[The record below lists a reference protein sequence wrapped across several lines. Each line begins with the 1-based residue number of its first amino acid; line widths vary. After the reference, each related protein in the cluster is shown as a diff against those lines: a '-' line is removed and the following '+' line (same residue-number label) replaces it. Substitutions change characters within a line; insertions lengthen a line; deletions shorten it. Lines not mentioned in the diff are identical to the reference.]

1 MGELVNLL
9 EQGID
14 IFSCLA
20 KPTVNEQAGFHHVQV
35 SGEDACHLLGG
46 FRFPCSGCALEQET
60 IHPESIAHSID
71 NASQVIGD
79 YTRGIGNGIGETV
92 GLRTERIGV
101 GNQRVHVLTE
111 YHVTGSLKITGDFA
125 RLLDE
130 SGLIVVHVV
139 FDEIHHI
146 VFLHRDIPSFAL
158 RYADFTA

>member
-1 MGELVNLL
+1 MPSAWR
-9 EQGID
+9 IP
-14 IFSCLA
+14 FS
-20 KPTVNEQAGFHHVQV
+20 
-35 SGEDACHLLGG
+35 
-46 FRFPCSGCALEQET
+46 CSGCALEQET

-71 NASQVIGD
+71 NASQVIAYCVRQRKRIVIQGD
-79 YTRGIGNGIGETV
+79 YTRGIGNGIGGTV
-92 GLRTERIGV
+92 GLRTDRIGV
-101 GNQRVHVLTE
+101 GDQRVHVLTE

-146 VFLHRDIPSFAL
+146 VFLHRDIPSFAW